1 MILCFV
7 QHEGSNKIFLFEC
20 DRELALKVYSG
31 DTVICNTR
39 YGDVKGNI
47 AAAIEVAEEQAKVIA
62 QACRATWPL
71 AKILRKYEKPVITSI
86 DEIPLELIEFIRKQ
100 TIESIIA
107 QISPGDRL
115 PFDM

>member
-1 MILCFV
+1 MIICFV

-20 DRELALKVYSG
+20 ELPLAYKIKIG
-31 DTVICNTR
+31 DTVICNTKW
-39 YGDVKGNI
+39 GDAKGKVMAQI
-47 AAAIEVAEEQAKVIA
+47 GTTEEQSKIIAFACGAK
-62 QACRATWPL
+62 WPL
-71 AKILRKYEKPVITSI
+71 AKILRKYEKPVVTSI
-86 DEIPLELIEFIRKQ
+86 DDIPLEWREFIRKQ